1 MPLASGT
8 RLGPYEVTG
17 PLGAGGMGEVY
28 RARDTR
34 LDRTVALKILP
45 AVLSSDPVLKQRF
58 ERGAKAVSSLNHPHI
73 CVLHDVGSQDGLDY
87 LVMEYIDGE
96 TLAKRLE
103 KGPLGAQRIWILPMF
118 GDQKIAPAVSRC
130 FLRPQRWASFAG
142 RQLNSLYVSLRRF
155 DGKWIAYMSAEA
167 GPEEIYVTS
176 FPSGTGKWQISSGGI
191 IPPGVWGADGKEL
204 YFVGLDGNLKVA
216 AIRESGETLSVQG
229 VHALFRSPF
238 VSGRVH
244 TFFDL
249 ASKDGQRFIGSAA
262 PDTSSLPS
270 NVVTN

>member
-1 MPLASGT
+1 M
-8 RLGPYEVTG
+8 
-17 PLGAGGMGEVY
+17 
-28 RARDTR
+28 
-34 LDRTVALKILP
+34 
-45 AVLSSDPVLKQRF
+45 
-58 ERGAKAVSSLNHPHI
+58 
-73 CVLHDVGSQDGLDY
+73 
-87 LVMEYIDGE
+87 
-96 TLAKRLE
+96 
-103 KGPLGAQRIWILPMF
+103 MF
-118 GDQKIAPAVSRC
+118 GDQKPFPLFPDASYDHSDGRVS
-130 FLRPQRWASFAG
+130 P
-142 RQLNSLYVSLRRF
+142 

-167 GPEEIYVTS
+167 GPGEIYVTS

-216 AIRESGETLSVQG
+216 AIRESGETLSVKG